1 MINYKAM
8 GWINQEWVWDGLDTK
23 LIKCEMGYIL
33 VEIFVRTGRPT
44 AKKRQ
49 PPFKI

>member
-1 MINYKAM
+1 MFYYS
-8 GWINQEWVWDGLDTK
+8 GLCWINQGGVGGGLDTK
-23 LIKCEMGYIL
+23 LIKCVFDYIL

-49 PPFKI
+49 PPF